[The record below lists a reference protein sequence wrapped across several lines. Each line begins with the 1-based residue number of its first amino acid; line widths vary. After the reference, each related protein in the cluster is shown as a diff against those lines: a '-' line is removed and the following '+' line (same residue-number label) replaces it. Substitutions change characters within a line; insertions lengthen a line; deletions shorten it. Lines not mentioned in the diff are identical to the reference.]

1 MLGCFDKKIRAGC
14 IAIPRCLRTGKWY
27 WTAYQLEGSIVLQ
40 CRRPGTEEKSEDGL
54 GESVVVTSAAA
65 LRQCG
70 RFFRMPGIL
79 LQYMKRTRQDTVTL
93 VGLGDGFEIWPT
105 EDYQRI
111 EKKSE
116 KQLCDFSQLLADEKD
131 GISAIDADESITRV
145 E

>member
-1 MLGCFDKKIRAGC
+1 MLGCFDKKIRAGF
-14 IAIPRCLRTGKWY
+14 IVIPKCWRAEKWC
-27 WTAYQLEGSIVLQ
+27 WMAYESEGSVVLQ
-40 CRRPGTEEKSEDGL
+40 CRRPGTEEKSEDGS
-54 GESVVVTSAAA
+54 GKRVVVTSAAA
-65 LRQCG
+65 LSQCG

-116 KQLCDFSQLLADEKD
+116 KQLCDFLQLLANDKD
-131 GISAIDADESITRV
+131 GISAADADESTTGV